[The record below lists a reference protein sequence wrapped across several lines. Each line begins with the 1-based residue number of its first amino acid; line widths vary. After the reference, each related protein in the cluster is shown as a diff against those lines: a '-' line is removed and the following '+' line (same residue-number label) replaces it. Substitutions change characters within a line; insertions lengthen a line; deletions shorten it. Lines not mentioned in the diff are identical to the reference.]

1 MKPRLSVFTG
11 RETKL
16 NKAIFQVLAT
26 EGALTIYEISKKV
39 RTQISLRYNKYS
51 VINRRVRSLSD
62 KGYIE
67 AISARTTQAGFQAQL
82 YQLTLRAYLAI
93 TLSKIDLDRFIEEA
107 SEKNIINA
115 LTSITPLL
123 DEGYNLTPNPKF
135 L

>member
-1 MKPRLSVFTG
+1 VKPRLSVFTG

-16 NKAIFQVLAT
+16 NKAIFQVLAIK
-26 EGALTIYEISKKV
+26 GALTIYEINKNV
-39 RTQISLRYNKYS
+39 RTHRSLRYIKYS
-51 VINRRVRSLSD
+51 VINRRVRNLTE

-67 AISARTTQAGFQAQL
+67 TINARRTQSGFQAQL

-123 DEGYNLTPNPKF
+123 NEG
-135 L
+135 

>member
-11 RETKL
+11 REAKL
-16 NKAIFQVLAT
+16 NKAIFQVLAI

-39 RTQISLRYNKYS
+39 RIHKSLRDTKYS
-51 VINRRVRSLSD
+51 VINRRARYLTN

-67 AISARTTQAGFQAQL
+67 TIKARRTQAGFQAQL

-93 TLSKIDLDRFIEEA
+93 TLSKIDLDKFIEEA

-123 DEGYNLTPNPKF
+123 DEG
-135 L
+135 

>member
-1 MKPRLSVFTG
+1 VKPRLSVFTG

-51 VINRRVRSLSD
+51 VINRRVRSLTD

-67 AISARTTQAGFQAQL
+67 TISAKRTQAGFQAQL

-123 DEGYNLTPNPKF
+123 DEG
-135 L
+135 

>member
-11 RETKL
+11 REAKL

-39 RTQISLRYNKYS
+39 RTHRSLRYNKYS
-51 VINRRVRSLSD
+51 VINRRVRSLTD

-67 AISARTTQAGFQAQL
+67 TISAKRTQTGFQAQL

-123 DEGYNLTPNPKF
+123 DEG
-135 L
+135 

>member
-39 RTQISLRYNKYS
+39 RTQRSLRYIKYS
-51 VINRRVRSLSD
+51 VINRRVRSLTD

-67 AISARTTQAGFQAQL
+67 TVEARRTQAGFQAQL

-93 TLSKIDLDRFIEEA
+93 TLGKIDLDKFIEEA

-115 LTSITPLL
+115 LTSLTPLL
-123 DEGYNLTPNPKF
+123 NEG
-135 L
+135 